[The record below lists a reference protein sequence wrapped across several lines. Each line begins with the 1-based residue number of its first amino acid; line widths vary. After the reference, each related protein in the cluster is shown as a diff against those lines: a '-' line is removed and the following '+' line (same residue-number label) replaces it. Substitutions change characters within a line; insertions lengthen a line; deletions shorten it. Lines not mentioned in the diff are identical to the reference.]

1 MNIDPQDQAKIQH
14 QISELINEHR
24 DLDEIIIKLVEAQM
38 VDQMKITRLKKRKLR
53 LKEKIQYFE
62 DLLIPDIEA

>member
-1 MNIDPQDQAKIQH
+1 MDPQDQAKIQH

-24 DLDEIIIKLVEAQM
+24 DLDEIIIKLTEARM
-38 VDQMKITRLKKRKLR
+38 IDQMQVTRLKKRKLK
-53 LKEKIQYFE
+53 LKEQIHYYE

>member
-1 MNIDPQDQAKIQH
+1 MQIDPQDQAKIQH

-24 DLDEIIIKLVEAQM
+24 DLDEIIIKLTEAQM
-38 VDQMKITRLKKRKLR
+38 VDQMQITRLKKRKLR
-53 LKEKIQYFE
+53 LKERIHYFE

>member
-1 MNIDPQDQAKIQH
+1 MNPQDLSKIQH

-24 DLDEIIIKLVEAQM
+24 DLDEIIIKLTEAKM
-38 VDQMKITRLKKRKLR
+38 IDQMQIGRLKKRKLR
-53 LKEKIQYFE
+53 LKEQIHYYE